1 MLILWQFPNRGF
13 DDDRDKKTL
22 ADVNNMLPD
31 HTLYHKPRKSRG
43 GGGVCV
49 IIKKGFN
56 VMVHDIPDF
65 KSFDLLDM
73 TIVSGSSAM
82 RLFTIYRSSYSSCGN
97 KMTAPMFLTFFSTLL
112 ESVALI
118 SMPVALV

>member
-1 MLILWQFPNRGF
+1 MFVAWNAQSMNNKTTLICDYIISNHVDIMAISESWLHG
-13 DDDRDKKTL
+13 DDRDKKTL

-56 VMVHDIPDF
+56 VTVHDIPDF

-82 RLFTIYRSSYSSCGN
+82 RLFTIY
-97 KMTAPMFLTFFSTLL
+97 
-112 ESVALI
+112 
-118 SMPVALV
+118 